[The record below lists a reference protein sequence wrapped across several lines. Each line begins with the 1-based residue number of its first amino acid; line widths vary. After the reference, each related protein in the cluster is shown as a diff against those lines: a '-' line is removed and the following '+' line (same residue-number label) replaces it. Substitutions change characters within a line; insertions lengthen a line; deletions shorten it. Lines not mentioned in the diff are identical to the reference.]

1 MKDIGTMITITIQ
14 QARKNINKHSM
25 HCVAFKRTG
34 YLSTN
39 IYFKVLA
46 NNDSTQ
52 EQIKNKLI
60 KECEKVVKY
69 QGYNSFKI
77 IY

>member
-1 MKDIGTMITITIQ
+1 MITIS
-14 QARKNINKHSM
+14 QARNNINKHSM
-25 HCVAFKRTG
+25 HCVSFEKHG
-34 YLSTN
+34 YLPSN

-52 EQIKNKLI
+52 EQIRKRLI
-60 KECEKVVKY
+60 KECNKVVKE
-69 QGYNSFKI
+69 QKYNSFKI

>member
-1 MKDIGTMITITIQ
+1 MNMITIS
-14 QARKNINKHSM
+14 QARNNINKHSM
-25 HCVAFKRTG
+25 HCVSFEKNG
-34 YLSTN
+34 YLPSN

-52 EQIKNKLI
+52 EQIRKRLI
-60 KECEKVVKY
+60 KECNKVVKE
-69 QGYNSFKI
+69 QKYNSFKI

>member
-1 MKDIGTMITITIQ
+1 MNMITIS
-14 QARKNINKHSM
+14 QARNNINKHSM
-25 HCVAFKRTG
+25 HCVSFEKNG
-34 YLSTN
+34 YLPSN

-52 EQIKNKLI
+52 EQIRKRLI
-60 KECEKVVKY
+60 KECEKIVKY
-69 QGYNSFKI
+69 QDYNSFKI